1 MPETPVLIAMISIVS
16 GVVLGCIGLMVWLV
30 KNSEKRQDRT
40 LKANQDLIEKSIE
53 VSAQLT
59 QSISSSAEASKS
71 LEASI
76 RASDEREHEFQKH
89 VIESL
94 KTLIETTSSTHDALT
109 QPQKIEK
116 QVVVNVG
123 EGK

>member
-1 MPETPVLIAMISIVS
+1 MPETPVLVAMISIVS

-40 LKANQDLIEKSIE
+40 LKANQDLIQESIK
-53 VSAQLT
+53 VSAQLS
-59 QSISSSAEASKS
+59 QSITSSADASKS

-89 VIESL
+89 VIDSL
-94 KTLIETTSSTHDALT
+94 KTLIETTNSTHDAVT
-109 QPQKIEK
+109 HPQKIEK
-116 QVVVNVG
+116 QVVVNV